1 MINTGHPSMGLVK
14 QEGATGYI
22 KAGDGCYLVWPGDF
36 IIKDEKGF
44 VRPYRPNEFLEL
56 YEKVKG

>member
-1 MINTGHPSMGLVK
+1 MINTGHPSMGLIK

-22 KAGDGCYLVWPGDF
+22 KAGDGCYLVWPEGF
-36 IIKDEKGF
+36 IIKDEKRF
-44 VRPYRPNEFLEL
+44 VRPYRPNEFLKL

>member
-1 MINTGHPSMGLVK
+1 MGLVK
-14 QEGATGYI
+14 QKGATGYI
-22 KAGDGCYLVWPGDF
+22 KAGDGCYLVWPGGF
-36 IIKDEKGF
+36 IIKDEKRF